1 MTGVQTCALPIFP
14 IAFSGD
20 RSCNKDNARRY
31 LISGNSIVPGCSS
44 VNFDTITKDRIY
56 DCINRTNLSKLATL
70 KYEYSNMKVRL
81 GRDPTLVELYE
92 NGSLDPRVVVDYSE
106 SLYDFRNKLKI
117 ATDKMSEDEIKVLR
131 FVSTQ
136 FLNGKRPEELV
147 ILNEVVRNGK
157 IRIEDLLS
165 RGYSKKSIESAVSI
179 LTGGFVV
186 EATAKKYPYRNLIVK
201 RENKLVLSPVLS
213 EYLDRKSVV

>member
-1 MTGVQTCALPIFP
+1 
-14 IAFSGD
+14 
-20 RSCNKDNARRY
+20 
-31 LISGNSIVPGCSS
+31 
-44 VNFDTITKDRIY
+44 
-56 DCINRTNLSKLATL
+56 
-70 KYEYSNMKVRL
+70 MKVRL

-147 ILNEVVRNGK
+147 IMNEVVRNGK

-165 RGYSKKSIESAVSI
+165 RGYSKKSIESAVLPFLPADSLWKRLRKNI
-179 LTGGFVV
+179 LT
-186 EATAKKYPYRNLIVK
+186 ET
-201 RENKLVLSPVLS
+201 
-213 EYLDRKSVV
+213 